1 MYRNTPEN
9 VNGGGQSTVHTGKI
23 ECQFSI
29 HLLSACLLPRSI
41 YQKGGGRGQHIHS
54 SHTHDSHWT
63 NKKKKKSTDLPTKL
77 RAKSLEPIQ
86 KFKSP
91 TSARRVHNFP
101 ESTQHTPG
109 PGQTGLTCAGSGHTE
124 LRVYGSRWR
133 HSLAVS
139 RWLTDR
145 LGGKTES
152 AERSGHYST
161 THALQERWYELDST
175 SDRLYMTERLN
186 FAQKKKE
193 KTFKGKS

>member
-41 YQKGGGRGQHIHS
+41 YQKGGGGGDTYTAHTLTIHIEQIRRR
-54 SHTHDSHWT
+54 
-63 NKKKKKSTDLPTKL
+63 KKSTDLPTKL

-133 HSLAVS
+133 HSLAVP
-139 RWLTDR
+139 RWLTDW

-161 THALQERWYELDST
+161 TRALQERWCELDST
-175 SDRLYMTERLN
+175 SDRSYMTERLN